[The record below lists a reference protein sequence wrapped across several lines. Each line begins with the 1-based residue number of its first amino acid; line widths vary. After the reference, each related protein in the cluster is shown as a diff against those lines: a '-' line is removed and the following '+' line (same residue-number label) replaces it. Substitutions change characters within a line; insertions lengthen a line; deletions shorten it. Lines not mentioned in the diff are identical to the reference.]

1 MGVISKFEG
10 KFKDYVLEFND
21 VVEKFLQNIIDS
33 VFGNYFVLSG
43 IIEKDVMER
52 KEEHQAKCIESVDDF
67 FKMYQ
72 TVNPYHLSLELFN
85 KSRPAQNFD
94 SDQDLTNKVIKS
106 VHEQVLLKVEA
117 FIDVWT
123 NILRLHMNTYM
134 RHQMVV
140 ELIKNIQNNTR
151 STIDAKLAAG
161 DVTGED
167 LDKNEEDDAN
177 FEKLK
182 VCQEQLERVEQF
194 VKNLANMKRVYKIQT
209 VVKKVKKED
218 ETQRK
223 TTEDDIWRQK
233 HEGQLLNQVDND
245 SVSQFTTDS
254 NGKPSLRDRLKDKL
268 KKDKKDKKDKKR

>member
-1 MGVISKFEG
+1 
-10 KFKDYVLEFND
+10 
-21 VVEKFLQNIIDS
+21 
-33 VFGNYFVLSG
+33 
-43 IIEKDVMER
+43 MER
-52 KEEHQAKCIESVDDF
+52 KEEHQTKCIESVDDF

-85 KSRPAQNFD
+85 KNKPKQTVD
-94 SDQDLTNKVIKS
+94 SEQDLTKQVIKS

-182 VCQEQLERVEQF
+182 DCQEQLERVEQF
-194 VKNLANMKRVYKIQT
+194 VKNLTNMKRVYKIQT
-209 VVKKVKKED
+209 VVKKVKKDD
-218 ETQRK
+218 EAVERTAN
-223 TTEDDIWRQK
+223 ESDLWRLK
-233 HEGQLLNQVDND
+233 HAGELLNQVDND
-245 SVSQFTTDS
+245 SVSQFTTNS
-254 NGKPSLRDRLKDKL
+254 NGKKEKKHRFRNIL
-268 KKDKKDKKDKKR
+268 KKDKKEKE

>member
-1 MGVISKFEG
+1 MG
-10 KFKDYVLEFND
+10 
-21 VVEKFLQNIIDS
+21 
-33 VFGNYFVLSG
+33 
-43 IIEKDVMER
+43 
-52 KEEHQAKCIESVDDF
+52 HQTKCIESVDDF

-85 KSRPAQNFD
+85 KSKPKQTVD
-94 SDQDLTNKVIKS
+94 SDRDMTNAVIKS
-106 VHEQVLLKVEA
+106 VREQVLLKVEA

-123 NILRLHMNTYM
+123 NILRLHMNTYL

-182 VCQEQLERVEQF
+182 DCQKQLERVEQF
-194 VKNLANMKRVYKIQT
+194 VKNLTNMKRVYKIQT
-209 VVKKVKKED
+209 VVKKVKKDD
-218 ETQRK
+218 EPVERTVN
-223 TTEDDIWRQK
+223 EGDLWRQK
-233 HEGQLLNQVDND
+233 HAGELLNHVDND
-245 SVSQFTTDS
+245 SVSQFTSNS
-254 NGKPSLRDRLKDKL
+254 NGK
-268 KKDKKDKKDKKR
+268 KKHRFRN

>member
-1 MGVISKFEG
+1 MG
-10 KFKDYVLEFND
+10 
-21 VVEKFLQNIIDS
+21 
-33 VFGNYFVLSG
+33 
-43 IIEKDVMER
+43 
-52 KEEHQAKCIESVDDF
+52 
-67 FKMYQ
+67 
-72 TVNPYHLSLELFN
+72 
-85 KSRPAQNFD
+85 
-94 SDQDLTNKVIKS
+94 LTNKVTKS

-182 VCQEQLERVEQF
+182 DCQEQLERVEQF
-194 VKNLANMKRVYKIQT
+194 VKNLTNMKRVYKIQT
-209 VVKKVKKED
+209 VVKKIKKD
-218 ETQRK
+218 EPVERTAN
-223 TTEDDIWRQK
+223 EADVWRQK
-233 HEGQLLNQVDND
+233 HAGELLNHVDND
-245 SVSQFTTDS
+245 SVSQFTTNS
-254 NGKPSLRDRLKDKL
+254 NGKKE
-268 KKDKKDKKDKKR
+268 KKNR